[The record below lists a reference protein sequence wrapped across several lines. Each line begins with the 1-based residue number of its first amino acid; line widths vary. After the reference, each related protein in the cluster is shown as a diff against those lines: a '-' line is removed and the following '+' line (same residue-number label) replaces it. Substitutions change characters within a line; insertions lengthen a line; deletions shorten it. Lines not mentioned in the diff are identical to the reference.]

1 MLCTLFS
8 NMTFSSKSWQ
18 ITNAFNYFLLQRE
31 NILIEFMHI
40 TILPKFLH
48 SGGIRQQEK
57 DNCFIF
63 TYKDIIYSVIT
74 YSLREKRKRFF
85 MSRKQNIKEPVI
97 FWEKVIKETIIL
109 LHQFFQFHIINSY
122 SVWSWVSG
130 FMNSLAFPLVVEIL
144 T

>member
-1 MLCTLFS
+1 MHIIL
-8 NMTFSSKSWQ
+8 NMTFFSKSWQ
-18 ITNAFNYFLLQRE
+18 ITNAFNYFLLQRK

-48 SGGIRQQEK
+48 YGGIRQQEK

-63 TYKDIIYSVIT
+63 TDKDIIYSIIK
-74 YSLREKRKRFF
+74 YSLREKRKRCF

-97 FWEKVIKETIIL
+97 LWEKVIKETIIL

-122 SVWSWVSG
+122 SVWSLVSG
-130 FMNSLAFPLVVEIL
+130 FMNSLAFPLVVEIR